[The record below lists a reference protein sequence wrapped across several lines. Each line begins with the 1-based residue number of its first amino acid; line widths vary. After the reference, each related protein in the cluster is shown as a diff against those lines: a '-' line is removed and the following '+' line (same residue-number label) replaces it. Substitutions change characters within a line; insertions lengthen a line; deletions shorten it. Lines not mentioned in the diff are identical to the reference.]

1 MSVACLPNV
10 IYLVS
15 AARQS
20 ETWQHNEGI
29 TIEKPSA
36 IGITE
41 WLSDGRVLLSQPH
54 LSYLTWP

>member
-20 ETWQHNEGI
+20 ENLAAQRGNYD
-29 TIEKPSA
+29 EKPSA